1 MKIKIKRLD
10 QSLPLPQYQTPGS
23 VAFDLS
29 AREDAVINPKEIKLI
44 PTGLIV
50 QTPPGYMLM
59 LSSRSSLAIKKGLMM
74 GNGVGIV
81 DQDYCGPEDEIK
93 IQVVNITDAPVSVAK
108 GERLAQG
115 MFVRVDVGEFE
126 EVESLEKTSRGGF
139 GGTGGYTPQFTVGS

>member
-10 QSLPLPQYQTPGS
+10 QSLPLPQYHTPGS

-29 AREDAVINPKEIKLI
+29 AREDATINPKEIKLI

-74 GNGVGIV
+74 GNGVGII

-93 IQVVNITDAPVSVAK
+93 IQLVNITEQPVEIKK

-115 MFVRVDVGEFE
+115 MFVRVDTGEFE
-126 EVESLEKTSRGGF
+126 EVESLEKNSRGGF
-139 GGTGGYTPQFTVGS
+139 GGTGGYK